1 MIVALLLVIATP
13 ARAEQDTKD
22 TSVRKERNYI
32 RQGNKLYGEKRY
44 AEAEVEKHFNF
55 IRKFQAEELENYRK

>member
-44 AEAEVEKHFNF
+44 AEAEVE
-55 IRKFQAEELENYRK
+55 YR

>member
-44 AEAEVEKHFNF
+44 AEAEV
-55 IRKFQAEELENYRK
+55 